1 MNKLKILIAEDDII
15 SQRLLTEMIKIFS
28 SKVLTVWNGLKAVE
42 ICRNQPDID
51 LILMDIRMPKMDGLE
66 AARQIRQFNDKVII
80 IAQTAYT
87 LTNDMLKAIDAGCD
101 DYISKPINRNLL
113 MALIN
118 KYFKNK
124 TND

>member
-101 DYISKPINRNLL
+101 DYISKPIDRNLM

-118 KYFKNK
+118 KYFK
-124 TND
+124 

>member
-66 AARQIRQFNDKVII
+66 ATRQIRQFNDKVII

-87 LTNDMLKAIDAGCD
+87 LTNDMIKAIDAGCD

-118 KYFKNK
+118 KYFNNK
-124 TND
+124 AND

>member
-118 KYFKNK
+118 KYFNNK
-124 TND
+124 AND